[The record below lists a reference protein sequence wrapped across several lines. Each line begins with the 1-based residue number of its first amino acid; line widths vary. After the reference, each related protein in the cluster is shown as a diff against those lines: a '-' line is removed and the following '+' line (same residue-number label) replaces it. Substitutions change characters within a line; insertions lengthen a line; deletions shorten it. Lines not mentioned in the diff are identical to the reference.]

1 MTYIIGI
8 SIAMIT
14 AGFTYAVYKIGY
26 CSGYL
31 DGRIDAFDS
40 CEEIIAKT
48 IRKNE
53 D

>member
-8 SIAMIT
+8 AIAMIT
-14 AGFTYAVYKIGY
+14 AGFTCAVYKIGY
-26 CSGYL
+26 YSGYL

-40 CEEIIAKT
+40 CEEIITTT